1 MTKLQALQ
9 EQYSKA
15 VGRLSEILLE
25 KKSDIIR
32 DSAIK
37 RFEMAF
43 DLSWKLT
50 KTYLEERKGLVV
62 RSPKECFREAYQ
74 TGLIDYDDFWMQMT
88 DWRNESAHTYNE
100 KFSNMLYAQLPEVLK
115 RFQLLQQ
122 HIQKD

>member
-1 MTKLQALQ
+1 MTKWQALQ
-9 EQYSKA
+9 EQYDKA
-15 VGRLSEILLE
+15 VGRLCEILLE

-37 RFEMAF
+37 RFEITF

-50 KTYLEERKGLVV
+50 KAYLEEHKGLVV

-74 TGLIDYDDFWMQMT
+74 NGLMDYDDFWMQMT
-88 DWRNESAHTYNE
+88 DWRNEAAHTYNE
-100 KFSNMLYAQLPEVLK
+100 KFSNMLYAQLPEILK

-122 HIQKD
+122 RIK